1 MAPICPTSHFTLD
14 LTDLCL
20 EMNPIYF
27 QVVTA
32 TVVVV
37 NDKLVGTLLSM
48 LHLLLQILLI

>member
-32 TVVVV
+32 TVV
-37 NDKLVGTLLSM
+37 NAPLVGTLLSM